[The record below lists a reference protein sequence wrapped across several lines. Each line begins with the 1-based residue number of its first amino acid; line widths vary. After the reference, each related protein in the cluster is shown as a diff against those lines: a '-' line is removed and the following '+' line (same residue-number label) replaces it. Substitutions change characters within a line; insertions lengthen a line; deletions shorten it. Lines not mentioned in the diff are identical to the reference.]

1 MISRES
7 RVFVAGHQGLVGSA
21 VVRCLKR
28 CGFSNLL
35 VRKRSELD
43 LTNQLAVKE
52 FFAECQPE
60 AVILCAA
67 KVGGIVANQQ
77 LPADFIGQNLLIQS
91 NVISTA
97 CETGIESLIFLGSS
111 CIYPK
116 DCPQPIKEEYLLT
129 GPLEP
134 TNRPYAVAKIS
145 GIEQCWASN
154 RQHGTRYIAL
164 MPCNL
169 YGRNDNYHPKYSHV
183 IPGLIRRFHEAM
195 ILEKDD
201 VMLWGTGTPL
211 REFLFCDDL
220 AEACIH
226 LLTQNDTHIQGI
238 VQNNAPPLI
247 NIGSE
252 QEISIANL
260 ASIIA
265 DIVGFQGSISWNPE
279 QPDGTPRKMMS
290 TKLINELGWQPKT
303 SLRDGLRIAYQDF
316 LEHHA

>member
-1 MISRES
+1 M
-7 RVFVAGHQGLVGSA
+7 VGSA

-28 CGFSNLL
+28 YGFSNLL
-35 VRKRSELD
+35 VRKQSELD
-43 LTNQLAVKE
+43 LTDQLAVKE

-67 KVGGIVANQQ
+67 KVGGIIANQQ

-134 TNRPYAVAKIS
+134 SNRPYAVAKIS

-195 ILEKDD
+195 ILEKND
-201 VMLWGTGTPL
+201 VMAWGTGTPL

-226 LLTQNDTHIQGI
+226 LLTQNETE
-238 VQNNAPPLI
+238 VQRVFQDNFPPLI

-260 ASIIA
+260 ASVVA
-265 DIVGFQGSISWNPE
+265 DIVGYRGSISWNPE
-279 QPDGTPRKMMS
+279 QPDGTPRKVMS
-290 TKLINELGWQPKT
+290 TKIISELGWHPT
-303 SLRDGLRIAYQDF
+303 TGLRDGLRITYQDF
-316 LEHHA
+316 LQHHA

>member
-1 MISRES
+1 M
-7 RVFVAGHQGLVGSA
+7 VGSA

-28 CGFSNLL
+28 YGFSNLL

-43 LTNQLAVKE
+43 LTDQLAVKK
-52 FFAECQPE
+52 FFSERRPE
-60 AVILCAA
+60 AIILCAA
-67 KVGGIVANQQ
+67 KVGGIIANQQ

-97 CETGIESLIFLGSS
+97 YETDIESLIFLGSS

-134 TNRPYAVAKIS
+134 SNRPYAVAKIS

-183 IPGLIRRFHEAM
+183 IPGLIRRFHEAK
-195 ILEKDD
+195 ILKKND
-201 VMLWGTGTPL
+201 VMAWGTGTPL

-226 LLTQNDTHIQGI
+226 LLTQNESQVERVFHD
-238 VQNNAPPLI
+238 NAPPLI

-260 ASIIA
+260 ASVVA
-265 DIVGFQGSISWNPE
+265 DIVGYRGSISWDPE
-279 QPDGTPRKMMS
+279 QPDGTPRKVMS
-290 TKLINELGWQPKT
+290 TKLISGLGWHPTT
-303 SLRDGLRIAYQDF
+303 SLHDGLRITYQDF
-316 LEHHA
+316 LQHHA